1 MFSSLFSHS
10 SLVRI
15 EYSQNIIDVYMDFK
29 IHDPK
34 PAHTQLP
41 LGFAIDNSTE
51 RQRQR
56 PQEGAPQKEHYSGKV
71 IYLRPTAGEETR
83 QEGSRGG

>member
-29 IHDPK
+29 IHDPR
-34 PAHTQLP
+34 PAPTQLP
-41 LGFAIDNSTE
+41 PGFAIDSTE
-51 RQRQR
+51 RQRQ
-56 PQEGAPQKEHYSGKV
+56 PPKEGAPQKEHYSGKV